1 MGFLRF
7 HTSAIGAVAAAAAGM
22 GIGLW
27 LVFVTRF
34 DIGTSP
40 SWQFGFYYL
49 MLALIVAASALAGC
63 HPLFSWMG
71 WPRWLLPALVFVLLG
86 FFFAASWVMSGP
98 FEGFRDERYYS
109 ITIRAAA
116 PSVVVVAL
124 LGLLKVS
131 LLAVFLVARQM
142 GWRRVMAFPL
152 VTRVASTKWR
162 SADAESVRYGV
173 NPKVR

>member
-7 HTSAIGAVAAAAAGM
+7 HASATGAIAAVVAGV

-27 LVFVTRF
+27 LVFVIRF

-49 MLALIVAASALAGC
+49 MLALIVAASALTGC
-63 HPLFSWMG
+63 HPVFSWMG
-71 WPRWLLPALVFVLLG
+71 WLRWLLPALVFVLLG
-86 FFFAASWVMSGP
+86 YFFTASWVMSGP

-116 PSVVVVAL
+116 LSVIVVAH

-131 LLAVFLVARQM
+131 LLTVFLVARQM

-152 VTRVASTKWR
+152 VSRVASTKWR
-162 SADAESVRYGV
+162 SADDVHGNLDTRHPG
-173 NPKVR
+173 

>member
-1 MGFLRF
+1 MDFLRF
-7 HTSAIGAVAAAAAGM
+7 HASGTGAVAAVGAGV

-49 MLALIVAASALAGC
+49 MLVLIVAASALTGS
-63 HPLFSWMG
+63 HPVFSWMG
-71 WPRWLLPALVFVLLG
+71 WFRWLLPALVFVLLG
-86 FFFAASWVMSGP
+86 FFFAASWAVSGP

-109 ITIRAAA
+109 IAIRAAA
-116 PSVVVVAL
+116 LSVIVVAH

-131 LLAVFLVARQM
+131 LLTAFLVAREM
-142 GWRRVMAFPL
+142 GWRRVMAFPF
-152 VTRVASTKWR
+152 VSRVASTKWCPANDVHGNLDTR
-162 SADAESVRYGV
+162 HLG
-173 NPKVR
+173 

>member
-7 HTSAIGAVAAAAAGM
+7 HASATGAIAAVGSGV

-49 MLALIVAASALAGC
+49 MLALIVAASALTGC
-63 HPLFSWMG
+63 HPVFSWMG
-71 WPRWLLPALVFVLLG
+71 WSRWLLPALVFVLLG
-86 FFFAASWVMSGP
+86 FFFAASWVVSGP

-116 PSVVVVAL
+116 LSVIVVAH
-124 LGLLKVS
+124 LGLLKIS
-131 LLAVFLVARQM
+131 LVTVFLVARQM

-152 VTRVASTKWR
+152 VSRVASTKWC
-162 SADAESVRYGV
+162 SANDVHGNLDTRHPG
-173 NPKVR
+173 

>member
-7 HTSAIGAVAAAAAGM
+7 HASATGAIAAVGSGV

-49 MLALIVAASALAGC
+49 MLALIVAASALTGC
-63 HPLFSWMG
+63 HPVFSWMG
-71 WPRWLLPALVFVLLG
+71 WSRWLLPALVFVLLG
-86 FFFAASWVMSGP
+86 FFFAASWVVSGP

-116 PSVVVVAL
+116 LSVIVVAH
-124 LGLLKVS
+124 LGLLKIS
-131 LLAVFLVARQM
+131 
-142 GWRRVMAFPL
+142 L
-152 VTRVASTKWR
+152 VTVFS
-162 SADAESVRYGV
+162 
-173 NPKVR
+173 